1 MNEMKYKKLAQM
13 YGSDYATYR
22 KRTDRK
28 EKIGAWKTIIFAI
41 CLLVIPLIFIFAKP
55 SLEQVI
61 VLLKFLFPL
70 VVIWGVVAL
79 FFGDKR

>member
-13 YGSDYATYR
+13 YGGDYATYR
-22 KRTDRK
+22 KQIGRK

-61 VLLKFLFPL
+61 VLLKSLFSF
-70 VVIWGVVAL
+70 VVIWGVVA
-79 FFGDKR
+79 FFFWR